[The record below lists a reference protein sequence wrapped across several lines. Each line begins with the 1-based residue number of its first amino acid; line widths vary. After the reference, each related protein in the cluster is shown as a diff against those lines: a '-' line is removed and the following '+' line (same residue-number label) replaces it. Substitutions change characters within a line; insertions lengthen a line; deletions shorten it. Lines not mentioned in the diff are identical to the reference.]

1 MSAAHDPLFAAA
13 RVTFCAALSRA
24 GVHYNALALD
34 LESAGLPRPSAG
46 NARYRALILSL
57 LREGDEPW
65 ELVSRIRAAFRA
77 DLHTGY
83 DLPPAP
89 PVEAPLPVEAAPA
102 PHPRPAVIHPP
113 GAAPV
118 ASVGKPISGAQ
129 IAWLKKLGAAPAP
142 AAAAMVARMTPAQR
156 AAAAS
161 LAGRLMGIPEVRVA
175 AGRLG

>member
-13 RVTFCAALSRA
+13 RVAFCAALSRA
-24 GVHYNALALD
+24 GVNYNALALD
-34 LESAGLPRPSAG
+34 LEGAGLPRPSAG
-46 NARYRALILSL
+46 NARYRALILASV
-57 LREGDEPW
+57 RAGDEPW
-65 ELVSRIRAAFRA
+65 ELVSRIRAAFRP
-77 DLHTGY
+77 DLHMGY

-89 PVEAPLPVEAAPA
+89 PVEVLPAARPVVLHPA
-102 PHPRPAVIHPP
+102 

-156 AAAAS
+156 SAAQS
-161 LAGRLMGIPEVRVA
+161 LAARLMSIPEVRVA

>member
-1 MSAAHDPLFAAA
+1 MSAVHDPLFAAA

-57 LREGDEPW
+57 VREGDEPW

-89 PVEAPLPVEAAPA
+89 PVEVPVEAAPA
-102 PHPRPAVIHPP
+102 PHPRPAVLHPP

-118 ASVGKPISGAQ
+118 ASVGAFIPGAQ
-129 IAWLKKLGAAPAP
+129 IAWLKRLGAAPAP
-142 AAAAMVARMTPAQR
+142 VAAAMVARMTPAQR
-156 AAAAS
+156 TAAQS
-161 LAGRLMGIPEVRVA
+161 LAGRLMGIAEVRVA
-175 AGRLG
+175 AGRLA